1 MFLEVWVSPPPT
13 NLLVTDLNYIPFGS
27 GEQETQETQACRA
40 HIICILKVFY
50 SLTNRIC
57 NYRRCLE
64 AKIFHSQ
71 PDRLM
76 GTLTLCYCTYCHF
89 FYKMINPT
97 CSYAISTIQISE
109 DEAWE
114 QISESFP
121 PSPFPPSPGGTAHR
135 TDSHRG
141 CWAVLA
147 HALMTPCH
155 SRLIRFATTDRKQC
169 RVCHVMLQKVS
180 HHFPVLWAR

>member
-1 MFLEVWVSPPPT
+1 MT
-13 NLLVTDLNYIPFGS
+13 
-27 GEQETQETQACRA
+27 A

-50 SLTNRIC
+50 SLTDQIC

-71 PDRLM
+71 PNWIM

-97 CSYAISTIQISE
+97 CSYAISTVQISE
-109 DEAWE
+109 EEAWE
-114 QISESFP
+114 QISEPFP
-121 PSPFPPSPGGTAHR
+121 PPFPPSPVGTAHR
-135 TDSHRG
+135 AASRRG
-141 CWAVLA
+141 RWAGLA

-155 SRLIRFATTDRKQC
+155 SRLAWFTTTDRKQC
-169 RVCHVMLQKVS
+169 QGLPCNITKHIPSSCALCRINCGQKK
-180 HHFPVLWAR
+180 